1 MSENINEI
9 RSLWDQVTELK
20 HKLHDKDETIE
31 TQGNKIKE
39 LCVERDEGWDML
51 EELEEKENENK
62 ELKYKLAILQTEQVQ
77 RCRRDEKIK
86 GLTVQLTQGQEAIA
100 EFTSHIKELETQLD
114 MYDTHNKPTNQWER
128 EHKEKDN
135 VNTELQRLLYV
146 TEGQLT
152 IKDKENKRL
161 QHEVVDLKASSF
173 VMAEKQKE
181 IEKLQAKVTDQK
193 HFLTLDGEELK
204 EKTFIIEELQSEVEL
219 LRGILETKDNHIK
232 ELEDGQLEV
241 VEIVEDKD
249 NTIKELQE
257 AFNTLAIIGEE
268 RDNKDNPNDFQDL
281 DNHRLETKLR
291 MTEASNRNLK
301 YVIREKDNHI
311 KVLREQ
317 VKELHIEVRDSIL
330 TTYNRNI
337 R

>member
-39 LCVERDEGWDML
+39 LSVERDEGWDML

-62 ELKYKLAILQTEQVQ
+62 ELKYKLAILQTEQIQ

-114 MYDTHNKPTNQWER
+114 VYDTHNKPTNQWER

-146 TEGQLT
+146 TEGQLA

-232 ELEDGQLEV
+232 ELEDTAE
-241 VEIVEDKD
+241 EKD
-249 NTIKELQE
+249 NKENL
-257 AFNTLAIIGEE
+257 
-268 RDNKDNPNDFQDL
+268 NDSQGL
-281 DNHRLETKLR
+281 DGHRLETKIR

-301 YVIREKDNHI
+301 YTIREKDNHI

-317 VKELHIEVRDSIL
+317 IKELHIEVRDSIL
-330 TTYNRNI
+330 TTYKRNI

>member
-9 RSLWDQVTELK
+9 RSLWDQVTGLK
-20 HKLHDKDETIE
+20 HKLHDANEIIE
-31 TQGNKIKE
+31 KQDNKLKG
-39 LCVERDEGWDML
+39 LQVERDEGWDAL
-51 EELEEKENENK
+51 EELVEKENENK
-62 ELKYKLAILQTEQVQ
+62 ELKSKLSILQTEQIQ

-86 GLTVQLTQGQEAIA
+86 GLTEQLTEGKEAIA

-146 TEGQLT
+146 TEGQLA

-181 IEKLQAKVTDQK
+181 IEKLQAKVIDQK

-232 ELEDGQLEV
+232 ELEDKAEGK
-241 VEIVEDKD
+241 EDKE
-249 NTIKELQE
+249 NL
-257 AFNTLAIIGEE
+257 
-268 RDNKDNPNDFQDL
+268 NDSQGL
-281 DNHRLETKLR
+281 DGHRLETKIR
-291 MTEASNRNLK
+291 MAEASNRNLK
-301 YVIREKDNHI
+301 YTIREKDNHI

-317 VKELHIEVRDSIL
+317 IKELHIEVRDSIL
-330 TTYNRNI
+330 TTYKRNI

>member
-39 LCVERDEGWDML
+39 LSVERDEGWDML

-62 ELKYKLAILQTEQVQ
+62 ELKYKLAILQTEQIQ

-146 TEGQLT
+146 TEGQLA

-232 ELEDGQLEV
+232 ELEDTA
-241 VEIVEDKD
+241 EDK
-249 NTIKELQE
+249 
-257 AFNTLAIIGEE
+257 
-268 RDNKDNPNDFQDL
+268 DNKDNPNDSQDL
-281 DNHRLETKLR
+281 DGHRLETKLR

-301 YVIREKDNHI
+301 HTIREKDNHI

-317 VKELHIEVRDSIL
+317 IKELHIEVRDSIL

>member
-39 LCVERDEGWDML
+39 LSVERDEGWDML

-62 ELKYKLAILQTEQVQ
+62 ELKYKLAILQTEQIQ

-114 MYDTHNKPTNQWER
+114 VYDTHNKPTNQWER

-146 TEGQLT
+146 TEGQLA

-232 ELEDGQLEV
+232 ELEDTA
-241 VEIVEDKD
+241 EDK
-249 NTIKELQE
+249 
-257 AFNTLAIIGEE
+257 
-268 RDNKDNPNDFQDL
+268 DNKDNPNDSQDL
-281 DNHRLETKLR
+281 DGHRLETKLR

-301 YVIREKDNHI
+301 HTIREKDNHI

-317 VKELHIEVRDSIL
+317 IKELHIEVRDSIL
-330 TTYNRNI
+330 TTYKRNI

>member
-9 RSLWDQVTELK
+9 RSLWDQVTDLR

-181 IEKLQAKVTDQK
+181 IEKLQTKVEDQK

-232 ELEDGQLEV
+232 ELEDTA
-241 VEIVEDKD
+241 ED
-249 NTIKELQE
+249 
-257 AFNTLAIIGEE
+257 
-268 RDNKDNPNDFQDL
+268 KDNPNDFQDL

-317 VKELHIEVRDSIL
+317 VKELHIEVREGIL

>member
-39 LCVERDEGWDML
+39 LSVERDEGWDIL

-86 GLTVQLTQGQEAIA
+86 VLTVQLTEGQEAIA

-181 IEKLQAKVTDQK
+181 IEKLQTKVKDQK

-232 ELEDGQLEV
+232 ELED
-241 VEIVEDKD
+241 KAD
-249 NTIKELQE
+249 NK
-257 AFNTLAIIGEE
+257 
-268 RDNKDNPNDFQDL
+268 DNKDNPNDSQDL
-281 DNHRLETKLR
+281 DGHRLETKIR

-317 VKELHIEVRDSIL
+317 VKELHSEVRDSIL
-330 TTYNRNI
+330 TTYKRNI

>member
-9 RSLWDQVTELK
+9 RSLWDQVTDLR

-39 LCVERDEGWDML
+39 LCVERDEGWDIL

-86 GLTVQLTQGQEAIA
+86 VLTVQLTEGQEAIA

-232 ELEDGQLEV
+232 ELED
-241 VEIVEDKD
+241 KAD
-249 NTIKELQE
+249 NK
-257 AFNTLAIIGEE
+257 
-268 RDNKDNPNDFQDL
+268 DNKDNPNDSQDL

-317 VKELHIEVRDSIL
+317 VKELHSEVRDSIL

>member
-1 MSENINEI
+1 VGVIIREVRFENFLQRRQYSHYNNKQRNKQMSENINEI
-9 RSLWDQVTELK
+9 RSLWDQVTDLR

-39 LCVERDEGWDML
+39 LCVERDEGWDIL

-114 MYDTHNKPTNQWER
+114 VYDTHNKPTNQWER

-204 EKTFIIEELQSEVEL
+204 EKTFIIEELQAEVEL

-232 ELEDGQLEV
+232 ELEDTA
-241 VEIVEDKD
+241 ED
-249 NTIKELQE
+249 
-257 AFNTLAIIGEE
+257 
-268 RDNKDNPNDFQDL
+268 KDNPNDSQDL

-317 VKELHIEVRDSIL
+317 VKELHIEVREGIL

>member
-9 RSLWDQVTELK
+9 RSLWDQVTDLR

-114 MYDTHNKPTNQWER
+114 VYDTHNKPTNQWER

-232 ELEDGQLEV
+232 ELEDTA
-241 VEIVEDKD
+241 ED
-249 NTIKELQE
+249 
-257 AFNTLAIIGEE
+257 
-268 RDNKDNPNDFQDL
+268 KDNPNDSQDL

-317 VKELHIEVRDSIL
+317 VKELHIEVREGIL